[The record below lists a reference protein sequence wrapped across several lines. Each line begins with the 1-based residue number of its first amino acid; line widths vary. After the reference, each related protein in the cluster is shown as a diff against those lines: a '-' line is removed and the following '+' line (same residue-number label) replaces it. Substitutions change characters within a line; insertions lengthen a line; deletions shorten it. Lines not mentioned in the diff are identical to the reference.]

1 MAKKKILV
9 VEDEAMV
16 AIDIKNTL
24 IGMKYDVPAI
34 VFSGEEALKKVEEIQ
49 PDLILMDIVLKGE
62 MDGIEAS
69 QQIRER
75 FGIPVVYLTAYA
87 DSATLKRAK
96 ITEPFGYILKP
107 FEGRELHSTI
117 EMALYK
123 QQSEK
128 ALKDSKEFSS
138 SLLNHAPNPIIV
150 INPDTSVRYVNPA
163 LEKITGFSSEEII
176 GRKPPY
182 TWWAKETHKET
193 ERYFKKAMKE
203 GAQKLE
209 ELFKKKNGEQ
219 FWVEITSGPV
229 RSNKAFEYYL
239 ENWVD
244 ITKRKKAEEELIKS
258 EMKYRELVQNSNSII
273 IRRDSQGTITF
284 FNEFAQDFFGY
295 TEDEILGKNVIG
307 TIVPDIESTGRNL
320 SVMIQDIGLHP
331 ERYSNNENENMRRN
345 GERVW
350 VAWTNKAIY
359 DKDGNIVEILCIG
372 NDITDRKNLQA
383 QLIHT
388 QKMEAIGT
396 LAGGIAHD
404 FNNILSII
412 IGYTKLAQEEVPEGS
427 QLWEDLR
434 EVYQAGN
441 RARDLVK
448 QILTFSFQAEQERTP
463 VKIHRVV
470 TETLKLLRSSF
481 PATIE
486 IRTRLTS
493 TATVLA
499 DSTQIEQ
506 VIMNLCTNAYHAM
519 RERGG
524 VLEVRLEEVMIEDE
538 AFAHQFDLSLG
549 PYLSLTVLD
558 TGHGMDKSVRER
570 IFEPYF
576 TTKRTGEGTGIG
588 LSVVHGIVKSYGGAI
603 TAESEPGRGSIFQVL
618 LPRFK
623 GAVVREEHK
632 EVALPPKGT
641 ERILFVDDE
650 TALVNIGRRMLG
662 RLGYKVTTRTDSLEA
677 LQLFR
682 EQPDQFDLVI
692 TDMTMPNMTGIRLAR
707 ELMGICPD
715 IPIILCTGFSE
726 LISEER
732 AKEMGIREFVMK
744 PLIMSE
750 MARVVRRAVQN
761 NCSI

>member
-1 MAKKKILV
+1 MAPARILI
-9 VEDEAMV
+9 VEDEAIV
-16 AIDIKNTL
+16 ATDIQSTL
-24 IGMKYDVPAI
+24 KALGYDVPAI
-34 VFSGEEALKKVEEIQ
+34 AFSGEEALKKVEEIQ

-62 MDGIEAS
+62 MDGIEAA

-87 DSATLKRAK
+87 DSIILKRAK
-96 ITEPFGYILKP
+96 ITEPFGYLLKP
-107 FEGRELHSTI
+107 FEDRELHSTI

-128 ALKDSKEFSS
+128 ALQDSKEFSS

-150 INPDTSVRYVNPA
+150 INPDTSVQYVNPA

-182 TWWAKETHKET
+182 PWWAKETRKET

-209 ELFKKKNGEQ
+209 ELFKKKSGEQ
-219 FWVEITSGPV
+219 FWVEITSGPA
-229 RSNKAFEYYL
+229 RSAEAFEYYL

-244 ITKRKKAEEELIKS
+244 ITKRKKAEEELIES
-258 EMKYRELVQNSNSII
+258 ETKYRELVQNANSII
-273 IRRDSQGTITF
+273 IRRNSLGTITF

-295 TEDEILGKNVIG
+295 TEDEIIGKNVMG

-320 SVMIQDIGLHP
+320 ALMIQDIGLHP
-331 ERYSNNENENMRRN
+331 ERYLSNENENIRRN

-350 VAWTNKAIY
+350 VTWTNKAIY

-372 NDITDRKNLQA
+372 NDITDRKNLQD

-396 LAGGIAHD
+396 LSGGIAHD

-412 IGYTKLAQEEVPEGS
+412 IGYTKLAQDKVPEGS

-448 QILTFSFQAEQERTP
+448 QILTFSLQAEQKRTP

-486 IRTRLTS
+486 IRTRLTT
-493 TATVLA
+493 TAPVLA
-499 DSTQIEQ
+499 DFTHIEQ

-519 RERGG
+519 REQGG
-524 VLEVRLEEVMIEDE
+524 VLEVRLEELMLDDE
-538 AFAHQFDLSLG
+538 AFAHQLDISLG

-558 TGHGMDKSVRER
+558 TGRGMDKAVRDR

-588 LSVVHGIVKSYGGAI
+588 LTVVHGIVKSYGGAI
-603 TAESEPGRGSIFQVL
+603 TVESEPGRGSIFQVL
-618 LPRFK
+618 LPRLK
-623 GAVVREEHK
+623 GAVVEEEHK
-632 EVALPPKGT
+632 KVVLPPRGT

-650 TALVNIGRRMLG
+650 PALVNIGRRMLED
-662 RLGYKVTTRTDSLEA
+662 LGYEVVTSTSGIETLST
-677 LQLFR
+677 FR
-682 EQPDQFDLVI
+682 RQPENFDLVI
-692 TDMTMPNMTGIRLAR
+692 TDMTMPKMTGDRLAT
-707 ELMGICPD
+707 ELLGIRPG

-726 LISEER
+726 RITGEK
-732 AKEMGIREFVMK
+732 AKEIGIRKFVMK
-744 PLIMSE
+744 PLLMNDLAE
-750 MARVVRRAVQN
+750 AVREVLDA
-761 NCSI
+761 

>member
-1 MAKKKILV
+1 MAPARILI
-9 VEDEAMV
+9 VEDEAIV
-16 AIDIKNTL
+16 ATDIQSTL
-24 IGMKYDVPAI
+24 KALGYDVPAI
-34 VFSGEEALKKVEEIQ
+34 AFSGEEALKKVEEIQ

-62 MDGIEAS
+62 MDGIEAAK
-69 QQIRER
+69 QIRER

-87 DSATLKRAK
+87 DNIILKRAK
-96 ITEPFGYILKP
+96 ITEPFGYLLKP
-107 FEGRELHSTI
+107 FEDRELHSTI

-128 ALKDSKEFSS
+128 ALQDSKEFSS

-150 INPDTSVRYVNPA
+150 INPDTSVQYVNPA

-182 TWWAKETHKET
+182 PWWAKETRKET

-209 ELFKKKNGEQ
+209 EFFKKKSGEQ
-219 FWVEITSGPV
+219 FCVEITSGPA
-229 RSNKAFEYYL
+229 RSDKAFEYYL

-244 ITKRKKAEEELIKS
+244 ITKRKKAEEELIES
-258 EMKYRELVQNSNSII
+258 ETKYRELVQNANSII
-273 IRRDSQGTITF
+273 IRRDPRGTITF

-295 TEDEILGKNVIG
+295 TEDEILGKNVMG

-320 SVMIQDIGLHP
+320 ALMIQDIGLHP
-331 ERYSNNENENMRRN
+331 ERYLSNENENIRRN

-372 NDITDRKNLQA
+372 NDITDRKNLQD

-396 LAGGIAHD
+396 LSGGIAHD

-412 IGYTKLAQEEVPEGS
+412 IGYTKLAQDKVPEGS

-448 QILTFSFQAEQERTP
+448 QILTFSLQAEQKRTP

-486 IRTRLTS
+486 IRTRLTT
-493 TATVLA
+493 TAPVLA
-499 DSTQIEQ
+499 DFTHIEQ

-519 RERGG
+519 REQGG
-524 VLEVRLEEVMIEDE
+524 VLEVRLEELMLDDE
-538 AFAHQFDLSLG
+538 AFAHQMDISLG

-558 TGHGMDKSVRER
+558 TGCGMDKAVRDR

-588 LSVVHGIVKSYGGAI
+588 LTVVHGIVKSYGGAI
-603 TAESEPGRGSIFQVL
+603 TVESEPGRGSIFQVL
-618 LPRFK
+618 LPRLK
-623 GAVVREEHK
+623 GAVVEEEHK
-632 EVALPPKGT
+632 KVVLPPRGT

-650 TALVNIGRRMLG
+650 PALVNIGRRMLEG
-662 RLGYKVTTRTDSLEA
+662 LGYEVVTSTSGIETLST
-677 LQLFR
+677 FR
-682 EQPDQFDLVI
+682 RQPENFDLVI
-692 TDMTMPNMTGIRLAR
+692 TDMTMPKMTGDRLAI
-707 ELMGICPD
+707 ELLGIRPG

-726 LISEER
+726 RITGEK
-732 AKEMGIREFVMK
+732 AKEIGIRKFVMK
-744 PLIMSE
+744 PLLMNDL
-750 MARVVRRAVQN
+750 ADVVREVLDAK
-761 NCSI
+761 C

>member
-69 QQIRER
+69 QKIRER

-87 DSATLKRAK
+87 DSTTLKRAK

-176 GRKPPY
+176 GRNPPY
-182 TWWAKETHKET
+182 PWWAKETRKET

-209 ELFKKKNGEQ
+209 ELFKKKSGEQ
-219 FWVEITSGPV
+219 FWVEITSGPA
-229 RSNKAFEYYL
+229 RSDKAFEYYL

-244 ITKRKKAEEELIKS
+244 ITKRKKAEEELIES
-258 EMKYRELVQNSNSII
+258 ETKYRELVQNANSII
-273 IRRDSQGTITF
+273 IRRDPRGTITF

-295 TEDEILGKNVIG
+295 TEDEILGKNVMG

-320 SVMIQDIGLHP
+320 ALMIQDIGLHP
-331 ERYSNNENENMRRN
+331 ERYLSNENENIRRN

-372 NDITDRKNLQA
+372 NDITDRKNLQD

-396 LAGGIAHD
+396 LSGGIAHD

-412 IGYTKLAQEEVPEGS
+412 IGYTKLAQDKVPEGS

-448 QILTFSFQAEQERTP
+448 QILTFSLQAEQKRTP

-486 IRTRLTS
+486 IRTRLTT
-493 TATVLA
+493 TAPVLA
-499 DSTQIEQ
+499 DFTHIEQ

-519 RERGG
+519 REQGG
-524 VLEVRLEEVMIEDE
+524 VLEVRLEELMLDDE
-538 AFAHQFDLSLG
+538 AFAHQLDISLG

-558 TGHGMDKSVRER
+558 TGRGMDKAVRDR

-588 LSVVHGIVKSYGGAI
+588 LTVVHGIVKSYGGAI
-603 TAESEPGRGSIFQVL
+603 TVESEPGRGSIFQVL
-618 LPRFK
+618 LPRLK
-623 GAVVREEHK
+623 GAVVEEEHK
-632 EVALPPKGT
+632 KVVLPPRGT

-650 TALVNIGRRMLG
+650 PALVNIGRRMLEG
-662 RLGYKVTTRTDSLEA
+662 LGYEVVTSTSGIETLST
-677 LQLFR
+677 FR
-682 EQPDQFDLVI
+682 RQPENFDLVI
-692 TDMTMPNMTGIRLAR
+692 TDMTMPKMTGDRLAI
-707 ELMGICPD
+707 ELLGIRPG

-726 LISEER
+726 RITGEK
-732 AKEMGIREFVMK
+732 AKEIGIRKFVLK
-744 PLIMSE
+744 PLLMNDLAE
-750 MARVVRRAVQN
+750 AVREVLDAK
-761 NCSI
+761 C

>member
-87 DSATLKRAK
+87 DSTTLKRAK

-128 ALKDSKEFSS
+128 ALQDSKEFSS

-150 INPDTSVRYVNPA
+150 INPDTSVQYVNPA

-182 TWWAKETHKET
+182 PWRAKETRKET

-209 ELFKKKNGEQ
+209 ELFKKKSGER
-219 FWVEITSGPV
+219 FWVEITSGPA
-229 RSNKAFEYYL
+229 RSDKAFEYYL

-244 ITKRKKAEEELIKS
+244 ITKRKKAEEELIES
-258 EMKYRELVQNSNSII
+258 ETKYRELVQNSNSII
-273 IRRDSQGTITF
+273 IRRDPRGTITF

-320 SVMIQDIGLHP
+320 ALMIQDIGLHP
-331 ERYSNNENENMRRN
+331 ERYLSNENENMRRN

-383 QLIHT
+383 QLIQT

-412 IGYTKLAQEEVPEGS
+412 IGYTKLAQDEVPEGS
-427 QLWEDLR
+427 RLSEDLR
-434 EVYQAGN
+434 EVYKAGN

-448 QILTFSFQAEQERTP
+448 QILTFSLQADQKRTP

-486 IRTRLTS
+486 IRTRLTT
-493 TATVLA
+493 TAPVLA

-524 VLEVRLEEVMIEDE
+524 LLEVRLEELMLDDD
-538 AFAHQFDLSLG
+538 AFAHQLDISLG

-558 TGHGMDKSVRER
+558 TGHGMDKAVRDR

-588 LSVVHGIVKSYGGAI
+588 LTVVHGIVKSYGGAI
-603 TAESEPGRGSIFQVL
+603 TVESEPGRGSIFQVL
-618 LPRFK
+618 LPRLK
-623 GAVVREEHK
+623 SAVVEEEHK
-632 EVALPPKGT
+632 KVALPPRGM

-650 TALVNIGRRMLG
+650 PALVNIGRRMLEG
-662 RLGYKVTTRTDSLEA
+662 LGYEVFTSTSGIETIA
-677 LQLFR
+677 TFR
-682 EQPDQFDLVI
+682 RRPENFDLVI
-692 TDMTMPNMTGIRLAR
+692 TDMTMPKMTGDRLAI
-707 ELMGICPD
+707 ELMGIRPG

-726 LISEER
+726 RITGEK
-732 AKEMGIREFVMK
+732 AKEIGIRKFVMK
-744 PLIMSE
+744 PLLMNDLAE
-750 MARVVRRAVQN
+750 AVREVLDAK
-761 NCSI
+761 C

>member
-1 MAKKKILV
+1 LKAL
-9 VEDEAMV
+9 
-16 AIDIKNTL
+16 
-24 IGMKYDVPAI
+24 GYDVPAI
-34 VFSGEEALKKVEEIQ
+34 AFSGEEALKKVEEIQ

-62 MDGIEAS
+62 MDGIEAA

-87 DSATLKRAK
+87 DSIILKRAK
-96 ITEPFGYILKP
+96 ITEPFGYLLKP
-107 FEGRELHSTI
+107 FEDRELHSTI

-128 ALKDSKEFSS
+128 ALQDSKEFSS

-150 INPDTSVRYVNPA
+150 INPDTSVQYVNPA

-182 TWWAKETHKET
+182 PWWAKETRKET

-209 ELFKKKNGEQ
+209 ELFKKKSGEQ
-219 FWVEITSGPV
+219 FWVEITSGPA
-229 RSNKAFEYYL
+229 RSAEAFEYYL

-244 ITKRKKAEEELIKS
+244 ITKRKKAEEELIES
-258 EMKYRELVQNSNSII
+258 ETKYRELVQNANSII
-273 IRRDSQGTITF
+273 IRRNSLGTITF

-295 TEDEILGKNVIG
+295 TEDEIIGKNVMG

-320 SVMIQDIGLHP
+320 ALMIQDIGLHP
-331 ERYSNNENENMRRN
+331 ERYLSNENENIRRN

-350 VAWTNKAIY
+350 VTWTNKAIY

-372 NDITDRKNLQA
+372 NDITDRKNLQD

-396 LAGGIAHD
+396 LSGGIAHD

-412 IGYTKLAQEEVPEGS
+412 IGYTKLAQDKVPEGS

-448 QILTFSFQAEQERTP
+448 QILTFSLQAEQKRTP

-486 IRTRLTS
+486 IRTRLTT
-493 TATVLA
+493 TAPVLA
-499 DSTQIEQ
+499 DFTHIEQ

-519 RERGG
+519 REQGG
-524 VLEVRLEEVMIEDE
+524 VLEVRLEELMLDDE
-538 AFAHQFDLSLG
+538 AFAHQLDISLG

-558 TGHGMDKSVRER
+558 TGRGMDKAVRDR

-588 LSVVHGIVKSYGGAI
+588 LTVVHGIVKSYGGAI
-603 TAESEPGRGSIFQVL
+603 TVESEPGRGSIFQVL
-618 LPRFK
+618 LPRLK
-623 GAVVREEHK
+623 GAVVEEEHK
-632 EVALPPKGT
+632 KVVLPPRGT

-650 TALVNIGRRMLG
+650 PALVNIGRRMLED
-662 RLGYKVTTRTDSLEA
+662 LGYEVVTSTSGIETLST
-677 LQLFR
+677 FR
-682 EQPDQFDLVI
+682 RQPENFDLVI
-692 TDMTMPNMTGIRLAR
+692 TDMTMPKMTGDRLAT
-707 ELMGICPD
+707 ELLGIRPG

-726 LISEER
+726 RITGEK
-732 AKEMGIREFVMK
+732 AKEIGIRKFVMK
-744 PLIMSE
+744 PLLMNDLAE
-750 MARVVRRAVQN
+750 AVREVLDA
-761 NCSI
+761 

>member
-1 MAKKKILV
+1 MAKKKILL

-34 VFSGEEALKKVEEIQ
+34 VFSGEEVLKKVEEIQ

-87 DSATLKRAK
+87 DSTTLKRAK

-176 GRKPPY
+176 GRNPPY
-182 TWWAKETHKET
+182 PWWAKETRKET

-244 ITKRKKAEEELIKS
+244 ITKRKKAEEELIES
-258 EMKYRELVQNSNSII
+258 ETKYRELVQNSNSII
-273 IRRDSQGTITF
+273 IRRDPRGTITF

-295 TEDEILGKNVIG
+295 TEDEILGKNVMG

-320 SVMIQDIGLHP
+320 SVMIQDIELHP
-331 ERYSNNENENMRRN
+331 ERYLSDENENMRRN

-350 VAWTNKAIY
+350 VAWTNKAMY

-412 IGYTKLAQEEVPEGS
+412 IGYTKLAQDEVPEGS

-486 IRTRLTS
+486 IRTRLTT

-519 RERGG
+519 REQGG

-538 AFAHQFDLSLG
+538 AFAHQLDLSLA
-549 PYLSLTVLD
+549 YLSLTVLD
-558 TGHGMDKSVRER
+558 TGHGMDKPVRDR

-576 TTKRTGEGTGIG
+576 TTKRTGGGTGIG

-603 TAESEPGRGSIFQVL
+603 TVESEPGRGSIFQVF
-618 LPRFK
+618 LPRYK
-623 GAVVREEHK
+623 GTMVREEHK
-632 EVALPPKGT
+632 EVALPPRGT

-650 TALVNIGRRMLG
+650 PPLVNIGRRMLEG
-662 RLGYKVTTRTDSLEA
+662 LGYEVVTSTSGIETLST
-677 LQLFR
+677 FR
-682 EQPDQFDLVI
+682 RQPENFDLVI
-692 TDMTMPNMTGIRLAR
+692 TDMTMPKMTGDRLAI
-707 ELMGICPD
+707 ELLGIRPG

-726 LISEER
+726 RITGEK
-732 AKEMGIREFVMK
+732 AKEIGIRKFVMK
-744 PLIMSE
+744 PLLMNDLAE
-750 MARVVRRAVQN
+750 AVREVLDAK
-761 NCSI
+761 C

>member
-69 QQIRER
+69 QKIRER

-87 DSATLKRAK
+87 DSTTLKRAK

-176 GRKPPY
+176 GRNPPY
-182 TWWAKETHKET
+182 PWWAKETRKET

-209 ELFKKKNGEQ
+209 ELFKKKSGEQ
-219 FWVEITSGPV
+219 FWVEITSGPA
-229 RSNKAFEYYL
+229 RSDKAFEYYL

-244 ITKRKKAEEELIKS
+244 ITKRKKAEEELIES
-258 EMKYRELVQNSNSII
+258 ETKYRELVQNANSII
-273 IRRDSQGTITF
+273 IRRDPRGTITF

-295 TEDEILGKNVIG
+295 TEDEILGKNVMG

-320 SVMIQDIGLHP
+320 ALMIQDIGLHP
-331 ERYSNNENENMRRN
+331 ERYLSNENENIRRN

-372 NDITDRKNLQA
+372 NDITDRKNLQD

-396 LAGGIAHD
+396 LSGGIAHD

-412 IGYTKLAQEEVPEGS
+412 IGYTKLAQDKVPEGS

-448 QILTFSFQAEQERTP
+448 QILTFSLQAEQKRTP

-486 IRTRLTS
+486 IRTRLTT
-493 TATVLA
+493 TAPVLA
-499 DSTQIEQ
+499 DFTHIEQ

-519 RERGG
+519 REQGG
-524 VLEVRLEEVMIEDE
+524 VLEVRLEELMLDDE
-538 AFAHQFDLSLG
+538 AFAHQLDISLG

-558 TGHGMDKSVRER
+558 TGRGMDKAVRDR

-588 LSVVHGIVKSYGGAI
+588 LTVVHGIVKSYGGAI
-603 TAESEPGRGSIFQVL
+603 TVESEPGRGSIFQVL
-618 LPRFK
+618 LPRLK
-623 GAVVREEHK
+623 GAVVEEEHK
-632 EVALPPKGT
+632 KVVLPPRGT

-650 TALVNIGRRMLG
+650 PALVNIGRRMLEG
-662 RLGYKVTTRTDSLEA
+662 LGYEVVTSTSGIETLST
-677 LQLFR
+677 FR
-682 EQPDQFDLVI
+682 RQPENFDLVI
-692 TDMTMPNMTGIRLAR
+692 TDMTMPKMTGDRLAI
-707 ELMGICPD
+707 ELLGIRPG

-726 LISEER
+726 RITGEK
-732 AKEMGIREFVMK
+732 AKEIGIRKFVMK
-744 PLIMSE
+744 PLLMNDLAE
-750 MARVVRRAVQN
+750 AVREVLDAK
-761 NCSI
+761 C